1 MRFSCEDSFRSD
13 PSDLLKIYKA
23 VDDMGVDRVGIA
35 DTVGV
40 VSGSKPYFQKHIQKH
55 VCLYL
60 CACLTA
66 CRCMSE
72 ARPLP
77 ILVYGA
83 ADSLAFAVLAKRS
96 LSDMCIIL
104 LAGFATLFC

>member
-55 VCLYL
+55 VCLCL
-60 CACLTA
+60 VSVCLPAFLPACLWHD
-66 CRCMSE
+66 
-72 ARPLP
+72 P
-77 ILVYGA
+77 
-83 ADSLAFAVLAKRS
+83 
-96 LSDMCIIL
+96 
-104 LAGFATLFC
+104 TLFLYMVQLILWHLPF